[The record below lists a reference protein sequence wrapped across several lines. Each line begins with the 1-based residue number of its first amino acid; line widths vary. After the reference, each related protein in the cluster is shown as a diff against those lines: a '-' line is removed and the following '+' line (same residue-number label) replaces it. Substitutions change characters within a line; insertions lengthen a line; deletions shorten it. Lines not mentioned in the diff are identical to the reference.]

1 MYDEYIST
9 WVKQQASSSSS
20 SSFFSSFSLSLN
32 KSDYQAHRCVL
43 VCARAPQQHS
53 IGRTAVRKITKDQF
67 LFPRKKSTNTTGA
80 HSYSS
85 ERVNHVSSLQK
96 TVKYFFMIIQI
107 IFKIFLDHINN
118 ETLLAQSAMAS
129 TVTIFLLQKCK
140 PLDTSSTSGLLFILV
155 LHLILK
161 NFLYRQN

>member
-9 WVKQQASSSSS
+9 WVKQQASSSS
-20 SSFFSSFSLSLN
+20 FFSSFSLALS

-85 ERVNHVSSLQK
+85 ERVNRVFLSSK
-96 TVKYFFMIIQI
+96 DR
-107 IFKIFLDHINN
+107 KIFPRDYLD
-118 ETLLAQSAMAS
+118 Q
-129 TVTIFLLQKCK
+129 F
-140 PLDTSSTSGLLFILV
+140 
-155 LHLILK
+155 
-161 NFLYRQN
+161 